1 MNLEIIIVIILVVLV
16 VTLGFMA
23 WKNSQ
28 LTAQLNRRFDEDN
41 RRTQD
46 KIDAMNERINEK
58 LEQNNLRMHQ
68 SLSQQLTESGKQMR
82 DSKAEI
88 AKISERLAQI
98 NETNRHVE
106 SVASEL
112 KTLQAVLQN
121 PKQRGVFGEY
131 YLDSVLGNVLPP
143 GSYSL
148 QYKFKDGEIVDAVV
162 FLDKGKIL
170 PVDSKFSLENYNR
183 MVSAKD
189 KPTRELYAK
198 KVREDLKGRIDETA
212 KYIRPSEKTMD
223 FAFMFIP
230 SEALYYDLLI
240 DKVGTAGSQRDLIE
254 YAFRDKKVIIT
265 SPTSF
270 MAYLQTILQGLR
282 SLKIE
287 KDAQEIQARVA
298 KLGSHIATFDNYMGR
313 LGASLGTTVNHYNS
327 AYKSLAMI
335 DRDVV
340 KITAGSEDEQVTK
353 IEVKQ
358 IAKPEL
364 EA

>member
-1 MNLEIIIVIILVVLV
+1 MSLEVIIVIILVFLV
-16 VTLGFMA
+16 VVVGFLA
-23 WKNSQ
+23 WRNSQ
-28 LTAQLNRRFDEDN
+28 LTAELNRKFDEDN

-58 LEQNNLRMHQ
+58 IERNNLQMHQ

-82 DSKAEI
+82 ASKDEI

-121 PKQRGVFGEY
+121 PKQRGVFGEF
-131 YLDSVLGNVLPP
+131 YLDTVLGNVLPP
-143 GSYSL
+143 GSYEL
-148 QYKFKDGEIVDAVV
+148 QYKFKDGEIVDAAV

-183 MVSAKD
+183 MVTAKD
-189 KPTRELYAK
+189 KNTREIYAK
-198 KVREDLKGRIDETA
+198 KVRDDLKGRIDETS

-240 DKVGTAGSQRDLIE
+240 DKVGTSGSQRDLVE
-254 YAFRDKKVIIT
+254 YAFRDKKVIIV

-282 SLKIE
+282 SLQIE
-287 KDAQEIQARVA
+287 KDAKEIQARVA
-298 KLGSHIATFDNYMGR
+298 KLGSHITTFDNYMGKI
-313 LGASLGTTVNHYNS
+313 GASLGTTVSHYNA

-335 DRDVV
+335 DKDVV
-340 KITAGSEDEQVTK
+340 KITAGTETT
-353 IEVKQ
+353 IEAKQ
-358 IAKPEL
+358 LAKPEL

>member
-1 MNLEIIIVIILVVLV
+1 MSLEVIIVIILVFLV
-16 VTLGFMA
+16 VAVGFLA
-23 WKNSQ
+23 WRNSQ
-28 LTAQLNRRFDEDN
+28 LTAELNRKFDEDN

-58 LEQNNLRMHQ
+58 IERNNLQMHQ

-82 DSKAEI
+82 ASKDEI

-121 PKQRGVFGEY
+121 PKQRGVFGEF
-131 YLDSVLGNVLPP
+131 YLDTVLGNVLPP
-143 GSYSL
+143 GSYEL
-148 QYKFKDGEIVDAVV
+148 QYKFKDGEIVDAAV

-183 MVSAKD
+183 MVTAKD
-189 KPTRELYAK
+189 KNTREIYAK
-198 KVREDLKGRIDETA
+198 KVRDDLKGRIDETS

-240 DKVGTAGSQRDLIE
+240 DKVGTSGSQRDLVE
-254 YAFRDKKVIIT
+254 YAFRDKKVIIV

-282 SLKIE
+282 SLQIE
-287 KDAQEIQARVA
+287 KDAKEIQARVA
-298 KLGSHIATFDNYMGR
+298 KLGSHITTFDNYMGKI
-313 LGASLGTTVNHYNS
+313 GASLGTTVSHYNA

-335 DRDVV
+335 DKDVV
-340 KITAGSEDEQVTK
+340 KITAGTETT
-353 IEVKQ
+353 IEAKQ
-358 IAKPEL
+358 LAKPEL